1 MSATQT
7 GGRIEV
13 AKTLKLYVN
22 GAFPRSESGR
32 TVLVLDARKRAFAHA
47 SHASRKDLRDAV
59 EAASAAQPKWAAAT
73 AYNRG
78 QVLYRLAEMLESR
91 RAEFASLMVSIEG
104 RTKAEAAKEVD
115 RAIDRCVC
123 FAGWTDKIAAVLG
136 GKQPV
141 AGPYFVFTMPEAMG
155 TVAVVM
161 PDERPLLSMVSLM
174 LPVVAAGNSAI
185 VVAPITAPQ
194 GKGKFTANAP
204 LAIAFAE
211 AIATSDVPAGII
223 NILTGARAELCPWIA
238 SHREI
243 AGVAGVRLPAADA
256 KALELGA
263 AENLKRVCL
272 FHDAPALDDDAF
284 WHSPFAISPFVDLKT
299 VWHPSALH

>member
-32 TVLVLDARKRAFAHA
+32 TVLVLDAKKRAFAHA

-78 QVLYRLAEMLESR
+78 QVLYRLAEMLEAR

-161 PDERPLLSMVSLM
+161 PDERPLLSLVSLL

-185 VVAPITAPQ
+185 VIAPVA
-194 GKGKFTANAP
+194 GKPAANAP

-211 AIATSDVPAGII
+211 AVATSDVPAGII

-243 AGVAGVRLPAADA
+243 AGVAGARLPAADA

-263 AENLKRVCL
+263 AENLKRVHL
-272 FHDAPALDDDAF
+272 FHDAPAFDDDAF
-284 WHSPFAISPFVDLKT
+284 WHSPFAIQPFVDLKT
-299 VWHPSALH
+299 VWHPSAMF

>member
-1 MSATQT
+1 MSAAMNS
-7 GGRIEV
+7 GRVEV

-32 TVLVLDARKRAFAHA
+32 TVLVFDAKKRAFAHA

-78 QVLYRLAEMLESR
+78 QVLYRLAEMLEAR

-136 GKQPV
+136 GSLGAQALNACV
-141 AGPYFVFTMPEAMG
+141 PEALAQLPAERRPIVVHQSGRDHLDGLQANYARAGVEATLLPFIDDMAQRYAEADFVIARAG
-155 TVAVVM
+155 ATTIAELACAGLASVLVPFPHAVDDHQTVNARFLV
-161 PDERPLLSMVSLM
+161 ERGAAWLIPQAEFTPERLAQQLASIDRPALLSMAERARS
-174 LPVVAAGNSAI
+174 VAKPGATYR
-185 VVAPITAPQ
+185 VAQ
-194 GKGKFTANAP
+194 VCM
-204 LAIAFAE
+204 E
-211 AIATSDVPAGII
+211 
-223 NILTGARAELCPWIA
+223 
-238 SHREI
+238 
-243 AGVAGVRLPAADA
+243 AADA
-256 KALELGA
+256 
-263 AENLKRVCL
+263 
-272 FHDAPALDDDAF
+272 P
-284 WHSPFAISPFVDLKT
+284 
-299 VWHPSALH
+299 

>member
-1 MSATQT
+1 MSPANAA
-7 GGRIEV
+7 RVEV

-32 TVLVLDARKRAFAHA
+32 TVPVLDAKKRVFAQA

-59 EAASAAQPKWAAAT
+59 EAANAAQPKWAAAT

-78 QVLYRLAEMLESR
+78 QVLYRLAEMLEAR
-91 RAEFASLMVSIEG
+91 RAEFASLIVSIEG

-141 AGPYFVFTMPEAMG
+141 AGPYFVFTMPEPMG
-155 TVAVVM
+155 TVAVVV
-161 PDERPLLSMVSLM
+161 PDERPLLATVSLL
-174 LPVVAAGNSAI
+174 LPVIAAGNSAI
-185 VVAPITAPQ
+185 AIAPIS
-194 GKGKFTANAP
+194 GKPAANAP
-204 LAIAFAE
+204 LAIALAE
-211 AIATSDVPAGII
+211 AVATSDVPAGII
-223 NILTGARAELCPWIA
+223 NILTGMRTELCPWIA
-238 SHREI
+238 SHRDI
-243 AGVAGVRLPAADA
+243 AGVAGARLPAADA

-263 AENLKRVCL
+263 AENLKRVHL
-272 FHDAPALDDDAF
+272 FHDAPPFDDDAF
-284 WHSPFAISPFVDLKT
+284 WHSPFAIQPFVDLKT
-299 VWHPSALH
+299 VWHPSALQ

>member
-1 MSATQT
+1 MAPTT
-7 GGRIEV
+7 RIPV
-13 AKTLKLYVN
+13 LKTYKLFID

-32 TVLVLDARKRAFAHA
+32 SLEVKDAKGRLLAHLCK
-47 SHASRKDLRDAV
+47 ASRKDFRDAV
-59 EAASAAQPKWAAAT
+59 EAARRGHEKWAAAT

-78 QVLYRLAEMLESR
+78 QVLYRLAEMLEAR

-104 RTKAEAAKEVD
+104 RSKADATKEVD
-115 RAIDRCVC
+115 RAVDRCVC
-123 FAGWTDKIAAVLG
+123 YAGWTDKIAAVLG

-161 PDERPLLSMVSLM
+161 PDERPLLSMVSLL

-185 VVAPITAPQ
+185 VIAPVA
-194 GKGKFTANAP
+194 GKPAANAP

-211 AIATSDVPAGII
+211 AVATSDVPAGIV

-243 AGVAGVRLPAADA
+243 AGVAGARLSAADA

-263 AENLKRVCL
+263 AENLKRVHL
-272 FHDAPALDDDAF
+272 FHDAPAFDDDAF

-299 VWHPSALH
+299 VWHPSTLH

>member
-1 MSATQT
+1 MSATANN
-7 GGRIEV
+7 GRVEV

-32 TVLVLDARKRAFAHA
+32 TVLVLDAKKRAFAHA

-59 EAASAAQPKWAAAT
+59 EAANAAQPKWAAAT

-78 QVLYRLAEMLESR
+78 QVLYRLAEMLEAR
-91 RAEFASLMVSIEG
+91 RAEFASLIVSIEG
-104 RTKAEAAKEVD
+104 RTKADAAKEVD

-141 AGPYFVFTMPEAMG
+141 AGPYFVFTMPEPMG
-155 TVAVVM
+155 TVAVMV
-161 PDERPLLSMVSLM
+161 PDERPLLAMVSLL
-174 LPVVAAGNSAI
+174 LPVIAAGNSAI
-185 VVAPITAPQ
+185 VVAPVA
-194 GKGKFTANAP
+194 GKPAANAP

-211 AIATSDVPAGII
+211 AVATSDMPAGII
-223 NILTGARAELCPWIA
+223 NILTGMRAELAPWIA

-243 AGVAGVRLPAADA
+243 AGVAGARLPAADA

-263 AENLKRVCL
+263 AENLKRVHL
-272 FHDAPALDDDAF
+272 FHDAPAFDDDAF

-299 VWHPSALH
+299 VWHPSAML

>member
-1 MSATQT
+1 MSATANN
-7 GGRIEV
+7 GRVEV

-32 TVLVLDARKRAFAHA
+32 TVPVLDAKKRVFAHA

-59 EAASAAQPKWAAAT
+59 EAANAAQPKWAAAT

-78 QVLYRLAEMLESR
+78 QVLYRLAEMLEAR
-91 RAEFASLMVSIEG
+91 RGEFASLIVSIEG

-141 AGPYFVFTMPEAMG
+141 AGPYFVFTMPEPMG
-155 TVAVVM
+155 TVAVMV
-161 PDERPLLSMVSLM
+161 PDERPLLATVSLL

-185 VVAPITAPQ
+185 VVAPV
-194 GKGKFTANAP
+194 ANAP

-223 NILTGARAELCPWIA
+223 NILTGARSELCPWIA
-238 SHREI
+238 SHRDI
-243 AGVAGVRLPAADA
+243 AGVAGARLPAADA

-263 AENLKRVCL
+263 AENLKRVHL
-272 FHDAPALDDDAF
+272 FHDAPAFDDDAF
-284 WHSPFAISPFVDLKT
+284 WHSPFAIQPFVDLKT
-299 VWHPSALH
+299 VWHPTALA

>member
-1 MSATQT
+1 
-7 GGRIEV
+7 
-13 AKTLKLYVN
+13 
-22 GAFPRSESGR
+22 
-32 TVLVLDARKRAFAHA
+32 
-47 SHASRKDLRDAV
+47 
-59 EAASAAQPKWAAAT
+59 
-73 AYNRG
+73 
-78 QVLYRLAEMLESR
+78 
-91 RAEFASLMVSIEG
+91 MVSIEG

-155 TVAVVM
+155 TLAVVL
-161 PDERPLLSMVSLM
+161 PDERPLLSMVSLL
-174 LPVVAAGNSAI
+174 LPVVAAGNAAI
-185 VVAPITAPQ
+185 VVAPIAAAA
-194 GKGKFTANAP
+194 GKGKPSANAP

-211 AIATSDVPAGII
+211 AVATSDVPAGII
-223 NILTGARAELCPWIA
+223 NILTGTRAELCPWIA

-243 AGVAGVRLPAADA
+243 AGVAGAQLPATDA

-263 AENLKRVCL
+263 AENLKRVHL
-272 FHDAPALDDDAF
+272 FHDAPAFDDDEF

-299 VWHPSALH
+299 VWHPSALY

>member
-1 MSATQT
+1 MSATLNS
-7 GGRIEV
+7 GRVEV

-32 TVLVLDARKRAFAHA
+32 TVLVLDAKKRAFAHA

-78 QVLYRLAEMLESR
+78 QVLYRLAEMLEAR

-104 RTKAEAAKEVD
+104 RSTADATKEVA
-115 RAIDRCVC
+115 RAVDRCVC
-123 FAGWTDKIAAVLG
+123 YAGWTDKIAAVLG

-161 PDERPLLSMVSLM
+161 PDERPLLSMVSLL

-185 VVAPITAPQ
+185 VIAPVA
-194 GKGKFTANAP
+194 GKPAANAP

-211 AIATSDVPAGII
+211 AVATSDVPAGIV

-243 AGVAGVRLPAADA
+243 AGVAGARLSAADA

-263 AENLKRVCL
+263 AENLKRVHL
-272 FHDAPALDDDAF
+272 FHDAPAFDDDAF

-299 VWHPSALH
+299 VWHPSTLH